1 MTNYIY
7 ILVLGLVSMMS
18 SKLLGFQL
26 GHHPAGSFFHVVI
39 FSIMSLTIY
48 PEEYRNTFNDIKD
61 FYQAYLLGKY
71 WQSVSYWFIPR
82 EIL

>member
-1 MTNYIY
+1 
-7 ILVLGLVSMMS
+7 MMK

-48 PEEYRNTFNDIKD
+48 PDEYRNTFNDVKD
-61 FYQAYLLGKY
+61 FYRAYLLGKY